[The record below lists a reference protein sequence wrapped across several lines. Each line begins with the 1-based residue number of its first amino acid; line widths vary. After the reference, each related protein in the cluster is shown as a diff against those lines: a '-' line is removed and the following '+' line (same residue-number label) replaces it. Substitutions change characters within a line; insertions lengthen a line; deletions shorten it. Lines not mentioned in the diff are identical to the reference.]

1 MKKMEKSDKIITKP
15 KKNKQIFQRNPTAT
29 KQQQTAFSQANKAT
43 LFMILKLSTDK
54 ELKEIENSYQTA
66 NKRLIKDIR
75 KRYCHL
81 QRYNCYLLR
90 QVMED

>member
-29 KQQQTAFSQANKAT
+29 KQQQTALSQANKAT

-54 ELKEIENSYQTA
+54 ELKEIEKFISNSKQKI
-66 NKRLIKDIR
+66 N
-75 KRYCHL
+75 
-81 QRYNCYLLR
+81 QRYT
-90 QVMED
+90 

>member
-15 KKNKQIFQRNPTAT
+15 KKNKHIFQRNPTAT

-54 ELKEIENSYQTA
+54 ELKEIEKFISNSKQKI
-66 NKRLIKDIR
+66 N
-75 KRYCHL
+75 
-81 QRYNCYLLR
+81 QRYT
-90 QVMED
+90 

>member
-54 ELKEIENSYQTA
+54 ELKEIEKFISNSKQKV
-66 NKRLIKDIR
+66 N
-75 KRYCHL
+75 
-81 QRYNCYLLR
+81 QRHT
-90 QVMED
+90 